1 MASIHTTDRRLSVG
15 MTTSHDAR
23 LGRLDRLRRPEY
35 TGENRCLPC
44 TAVNVAIAVVVAAA
58 IAAVAAI
65 ELAALA
71 LSVSLAAIWL
81 RGYLVPGTPELTK
94 RYLPDRV
101 LRLFGKGRDAAPP
114 ADVDA
119 ESYLLSA
126 DVLVETPDG
135 ADLAFAPWFASAWSD
150 ALDGMRL
157 DASVDDSTDAD
168 APVTE
173 ADDAGTAADVA
184 ALASLTGVDADSLSL
199 DWRDGTAFASADGE
213 RIGHWESRAAFLADV
228 AADRVLSD
236 RADGWAGLPLAA
248 RSGVL
253 GALRLFVEE
262 CPACEGP
269 VSLEERVVES
279 CCTSYDV
286 VAGRCTACNARLFE
300 LDLPP
305 SLAAE

>member
-1 MASIHTTDRRLSVG
+1 
-15 MTTSHDAR
+15 MTTSHDAGITEAKGTDSR
-23 LGRLDRLRRPEY
+23 PLDRLRRPEY
-35 TGENRCLPC
+35 TGANRCLAC
-44 TAVNVAIAVVVAAA
+44 TAVNVAIATVG
-58 IAAVAAI
+58 AVAVTAVGGS
-65 ELAALA
+65 LLGAVGFGAA
-71 LSVSLAAIWL
+71 LAAIWL

-94 RYLPDRV
+94 RYLPERV
-101 LRLFGKGRDAAPP
+101 LRLFGKGRAAAPP

-135 ADLAFAPWFASAWSD
+135 ADLAFAPWFASAWND
-150 ALDGMRL
+150 ALDEMRLDEMRL
-157 DASVDDSTDAD
+157 DASVAD
-168 APVTE
+168 AADAGAPTTD

-184 ALASLTGVDADSLSL
+184 ALASLTGVDVDSLSL
-199 DWRDGTAFASADGE
+199 DWRGGTAFASADGE

-228 AADRVLSD
+228 AADRALTD
-236 RADGWAGLPLAA
+236 RLDDWTSLPLAA